1 MNKSYFI
8 IIATT
13 TLVIVVGF
21 FLYLST
27 ENKIPTIYP
36 PDGPVRELPANVPEL
51 VRPSSIPCIYSLWKN
66 SNESCGSSENIF
78 EAKKLNNKYFSLLFG
93 TFSSEGDAKI
103 HLKKLKKLKF
113 LSSYIVKIDE
123 IPATNKSIIIERGD
137 TLSRIAERHSLK
149 VKKITDDNNITNP
162 NNIRIG
168 QNLIIPGDS
177 LKYRI
182 ISTNIKLKKTA
193 EDLCD
198 KLLNLNFRC
207 QTQIQR

>member
-66 SNESCGSSENIF
+66 SNESCWSSENIF
-78 EAKKLNNKYFSLLFG
+78 EEKKLNNKYVALLLV
-93 TFSSEGDAKI
+93 TLSSEGDAKM
-103 HLKKLKKLKF
+103 HLKKLRKLKF
-113 LSSYIVKIDE
+113 LNSYSGKRDE
-123 IPATNKSIIIERGD
+123 IPATN
-137 TLSRIAERHSLK
+137 
-149 VKKITDDNNITNP
+149 
-162 NNIRIG
+162 
-168 QNLIIPGDS
+168 
-177 LKYRI
+177 
-182 ISTNIKLKKTA
+182 ISM
-193 EDLCD
+193 
-198 KLLNLNFRC
+198 
-207 QTQIQR
+207 

>member
-13 TLVIVVGF
+13 TLVIAAGF
-21 FLYLST
+21 FIYLNT
-27 ENKIPTIYP
+27 EKKIPIIFS
-36 PDGPVRELPANVPEL
+36 PDGPLRELPANAPEM
-51 VRPSSIPCIYSLWKN
+51 VRPLNIPCIYSLWKN
-66 SNESCGSSENIF
+66 SDESCGSSENIF
-78 EAKKLNNKYFSLLFG
+78 EEKKLKNEYFSLLFG
-93 TFSSEGDAKI
+93 TFSNEMDSKT

-113 LSSYIVKIDE
+113 LSSYIIKIDE
-123 IPATNKSIIIERGD
+123 IPATTKSVRIEKGD
-137 TLSRIAERHSLK
+137 TLSRIAKRHSLK
-149 VKKITDDNNITNP
+149 VKQITDDNNITNP
-162 NNIRIG
+162 NNIHIG

-193 EDLCD
+193 ESLCN
-198 KLLNLNFRC
+198 KLLDLNFRC